1 MSWQSEG
8 GALAA
13 LLIAPDRTLAETL
26 AESVRRSGV
35 FQILAELR
43 TYPPRPTLEIRVR
56 QLAPEVALLDVS
68 SDFQSAAEL
77 IRTLAQARPPVHVI
91 GIGARN
97 DPDLVVA
104 ALRAGASEF
113 LYPPFDP
120 RAQREA
126 ATRIRRL
133 RRPEP
138 TASREPGRLLMFASV
153 KPGSGASTLAS
164 QTAFALERLTRQ
176 RVLLADLD
184 GMSGTVSFYLKLEAS
199 RSLEQLLVGGRALEG
214 SNWTSLVE
222 RVHGVDVLPAPPGPG
237 LELVEPARFHEFCE
251 YARRCYDWIVLDLP
265 SIFHALS
272 LLGLAECDTGFLVTT
287 LELASLHLAR
297 KAVRLLG
304 HLGLGPERYQ
314 VLVNR
319 TGRGDG
325 LGLSDMEKVIQ
336 CPARA
341 SFPSDEISVERMLTL
356 GQPLD
361 AASPLGGSI
370 EEFAGRLAG
379 VAQGDKK
386 RSGLIFGAL
395 PVFSESS

>member
-1 MSWQSEG
+1 MTGKNES
-8 GALAA
+8 GALTA
-13 LLIAPDRTLAETL
+13 LVIAPDRTMAEAL

-35 FQILAELR
+35 FQVLAELR
-43 TYPPRPTLEIRVR
+43 SYPPRQTLEIRVR
-56 QLAPEVALLDVS
+56 QFSPEVVLLDVS
-68 SDFQSAAEL
+68 SDFKTAAEL

-91 GIGARN
+91 GLGARN

-104 ALRAGASEF
+104 TLRAGASEF
-113 LYPPFDP
+113 LYAPFEA

-126 ATRIRRL
+126 AARIRRL

-138 TASREPGRLLMFASV
+138 ATPREPGRLLMFASV

-164 QTAFALERLTRQ
+164 QIAFALERLTRQ
-176 RVLLADLD
+176 RVLLVDMDA
-184 GMSGTVSFYLKLEAS
+184 MSGTVSFYLRVAAS
-199 RSLEQLLVGGRALEG
+199 RSLEELLVGDKPLDAMNWAAL
-214 SNWTSLVE
+214 LE
-222 RVHGVDVLPAPPGPG
+222 RVQGVDVLPAPPGPG
-237 LELVEPARFHEFCE
+237 PELVEPARFHEFCE
-251 YARRCYDWIVLDLP
+251 YARRAYDWILLDLP

-272 LLGLAECDTGFLVTT
+272 LMGLSACDTGFLVTT

-297 KAVRLLG
+297 KAVRMLG
-304 HLGLGPERYQ
+304 QLGLGPERYQ

-319 TGRGDG
+319 ADRGDG
-325 LGLSDMEKVIQ
+325 LNLSDMEKVIG

-341 SFPSDEISVERMLTL
+341 SFPSDGIAVERMLAL

-361 AASPLGGSI
+361 ASSDLGSSI

-379 VAQGDKK
+379 VAQGEKK
-386 RSGLIFGAL
+386 RSGLVFGAL